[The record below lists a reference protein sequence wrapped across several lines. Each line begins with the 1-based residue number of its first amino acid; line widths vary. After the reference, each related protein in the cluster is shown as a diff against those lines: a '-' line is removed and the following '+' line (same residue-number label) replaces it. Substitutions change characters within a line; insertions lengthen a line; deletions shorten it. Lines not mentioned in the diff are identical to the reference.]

1 MSSLSTFSSRS
12 NAKPPQKGSFPLDH
26 DNECKDFM
34 IKYMQCLRINKKDA
48 SLCRGESKDYL
59 NCRMQNN
66 LMLKE
71 DWKKLGF
78 SDKETEKK
86 EAQ

>member
-1 MSSLSTFSSRS
+1 MSSLSTFSSKS

-26 DNECKDFM
+26 DGECKEFM

-48 SLCRGESKDYL
+48 SKCRQESKEYL
-59 NCRMQNN
+59 HCRMESN

-78 SDKETEKK
+78 SNDETEKK
-86 EAQ
+86 TS